1 LITLNQDKG
10 GAVTVKTVKKP
21 ESLLEK
27 IVRLQ
32 KYILKIQNNYPAAL
46 KEVLQKELN
55 FSGDLILSGM
65 SIATMEMIV
74 KRVKEKIPESQI
86 I

>member
-1 LITLNQDKG
+1 M
-10 GAVTVKTVKKP
+10 TVKTVKKP